1 MLVTVRVLLRIRRVA
16 SLQRLLNSYL
26 EGFPRFNLKRKEKG
40 EGGVSVIDTFQ
51 PSRLS
56 ERGGRGT
63 LEGTVRFV
71 QSDVAVGS
79 SVARIYRLLTSHI
92 GELKKTPCFWAAF
105 LSLFE
110 KDNPF
115 DWSQDRNSDRGGRCG

>member
-1 MLVTVRVLLRIRRVA
+1 M
-16 SLQRLLNSYL
+16 
-26 EGFPRFNLKRKEKG
+26 KEAAEVHFK
-40 EGGVSVIDTFQ
+40 EQIADIV
-51 PSRLS
+51 
-56 ERGGRGT
+56 
-63 LEGTVRFV
+63 FV

-79 SVARIYRLLTSHI
+79 SVTRIYRIYRLLTSHI
-92 GELKKTPCFWAAF
+92 GELKNTPCFWAAF